1 MLLGVDELLGFVLL
15 GGVELE
21 VVELLDGFVELEV
34 LVLDAVELVLVEEST
49 VLLSDG
55 AGSEET
61 GASGS
66 EDSEGFTASG
76 SSSTGTSDCSSIE
89 EITSDSG
96 TGASTTDTS
105 LPSGTETA
113 LSVVP
118 VSTIKEDSSGNSPAF
133 STPLRRLASPPMKT
147 SNPQTP
153 TTSFFMNW
161 FSFLTSWFSVLMNQ
175 TEK

>member
-1 MLLGVDELLGFVLL
+1 VLLDVDELLGFVLL
-15 GGVELE
+15 DVVVLE
-21 VVELLDGFVELEV
+21 VDELLEGFVELEV

-49 VLLSDG
+49 VLLSEG
-55 AGSEET
+55 AGSEVV
-61 GASGS
+61 GAS
-66 EDSEGFTASG
+66 DSVISGGFGVST
-76 SSSTGTSDCSSIE
+76 TGTSVGSSTI
-89 EITSDSG
+89 SG
-96 TGASTTDTS
+96 TEASTTGTS
-105 LPSGTETA
+105 LLSGTETA

-147 SNPQTP
+147 SIPQTP